1 MILSIA
7 QCNKALQSL
16 LEEGIRDNSKIACLD
31 VTILQQVGQALLMYL
46 KEPTSQF
53 CNPFLLDLENMSS
66 PVLRKVLYWNRLFQ
80 VISQNKD
87 VAV

>member
-46 KEPTSQF
+46 KEPTSHF
-53 CNPFLLDLENMSS
+53 CNPFLLVN
-66 PVLRKVLYWNRLFQ
+66 WQ
-80 VISQNKD
+80 
-87 VAV
+87 